1 MGIGKPKLGKKKTE
15 GVIWF
20 GENYGMQMGN
30 LIYSNTN
37 LNGIATI
44 VNNKGKI
51 IRQIKGK
58 MCILSLCK
66 CVSAHFYTHAVLYSI
81 THYWVVIGVN
91 GPKSFMMT
99 FPEIFMKSAIATHS

>member
-20 GENYGMQMGN
+20 GENNGMQMGN

-44 VNNKGKI
+44 VNNKGKNN
-51 IRQIKGK
+51 K
-58 MCILSLCK
+58 
-66 CVSAHFYTHAVLYSI
+66 T
-81 THYWVVIGVN
+81 N
-91 GPKSFMMT
+91 
-99 FPEIFMKSAIATHS
+99 

>member
-1 MGIGKPKLGKKKTE
+1 
-15 GVIWF
+15 
-20 GENYGMQMGN
+20 MQMGN

-66 CVSAHFYTHAVLYSI
+66 CVSAHFCTHAVLYSI
-81 THYWVVIGVN
+81 THY
-91 GPKSFMMT
+91 
-99 FPEIFMKSAIATHS
+99 